1 MKLIEDPQILEQYI
15 RLHRFEQIFTNIES
29 IPFKIFE
36 VVEGESLMSEG
47 EELTSL
53 YYLVAGRVKVTS
65 SLHTGKFLLLRFNH
79 PLTVL
84 GDLELIRQVPVQSQV
99 TAVIDSIIM
108 TLPFDYIKQY
118 EMQNPLFL
126 QQLLQHI
133 SYKLQTNTVATRVN
147 LLESVESRFASFLL
161 STVSSDPDNNFGQEL
176 QTMRIAEIADLL
188 GTSHRHLNRVVKKL
202 VEEGVIKREKRHLII
217 LDERRL
223 SDLSQGIR
231 FE

>member
-1 MKLIEDPQILEQYI
+1 MKLIEDPIILKQYI
-15 RLHRFEQIFTNIES
+15 QLHRFQDIFPQIEKV
-29 IPFKIFE
+29 PFKIYE
-36 VVEGESLMSEG
+36 VSEGERLMDEG
-47 EELTSL
+47 EELTAL
-53 YYLVAGRVKVTS
+53 IYLVAGRVKVTS

-99 TAVIDSIIM
+99 TTVIDSVIM
-108 TLPFDYIKQY
+108 TLSFEYIKQY

-133 SYKLQTNTVATRVN
+133 SYKLQTNTIATRVN

-202 VEEGVIKREKRHLII
+202 VEQGVIKREKRHLII